1 MILIKVM
8 LIVVM
13 ALSMMMVM
21 LVMTIRMM
29 MMMRIRLAAMMVVM
43 MVVIMVMMVAMILM
57 IMMPATIWWTPG
69 EPTEAIWEL
78 KKPPAVQPLLDRTSV
93 FGAKRDS

>member
-21 LVMTIRMM
+21 LVMTIRM

-78 KKPPAVQPLLDRTSV
+78 KKAPAVQRLLDRTSV